1 MLSKLLHALQ
11 YCDTPLHQAASGGHA
26 TCVECLLPTPGIDVN
41 IKDKVS
47 CSILY
52 VHMYNVCTVTQKL
65 YRAKIVPACTLFATK
80 IVPPGTI
87 LVAKSVPALPKVYRV
102 VRKYR

>member
-1 MLSKLLHALQ
+1 MTGVKPPRLNFLTCTDHA
-11 YCDTPLHQAASGGHA
+11 DMRS
-26 TCVECLLPTPGIDVN
+26 
-41 IKDKVS
+41 
-47 CSILY
+47 
-52 VHMYNVCTVTQKL
+52 VTQKL
-65 YRAKIVPACTLFATK
+65 YRAKIVPAGTLFATK